1 MVKGNLLTEGAL
13 RATAGDLVERDA
25 LLKERFG
32 IAQGELKV
40 IRKIPDLELRL
51 IPGAELLL
59 NKAHN
64 VARGAESSQ
73 ITSYT
78 LAAIVCDEWAT
89 PDRQRRIVST
99 LLKRRYS
106 GAAPD
111 TRFHLSYPHF
121 LREEIGAY
129 AGNLLDA
136 ESIYPNF
143 HPSDDDF
150 LRSTKLPLSTSLDV
164 AYLLGVFWSRGHITS
179 NKERLT
185 LVLEGHEDPIIEND
199 SKHFPYF
206 DTLPPRLFR
215 QFNFHTSAKP
225 IRVKPQDVSIH
236 GRKFTVDESFYAR
249 INVGSNAIC
258 SWLMEDIGLYTSDG
272 KPNLLIDKEFNMTL
286 DGSIIPNTNYLIS
299 FLAGVIDGGGKI
311 HTWKNPDDEKS
322 YPYAIY
328 FSNDPNRYLTVDR
341 IVSILHDT
349 YGIELRSRFDAK
361 EATLF
366 DPRTRSYV
374 STGLIKK
381 IYNAKLLHNSHHLKK
396 LGRCI

>member
-1 MVKGNLLTEGAL
+1 
-13 RATAGDLVERDA
+13 
-25 LLKERFG
+25 
-32 IAQGELKV
+32 
-40 IRKIPDLELRL
+40 
-51 IPGAELLL
+51 
-59 NKAHN
+59 
-64 VARGAESSQ
+64 
-73 ITSYT
+73 
-78 LAAIVCDEWAT
+78 
-89 PDRQRRIVST
+89 
-99 LLKRRYS
+99 
-106 GAAPD
+106 
-111 TRFHLSYPHF
+111 
-121 LREEIGAY
+121 
-129 AGNLLDA
+129 
-136 ESIYPNF
+136 
-143 HPSDDDF
+143 
-150 LRSTKLPLSTSLDV
+150 
-164 AYLLGVFWSRGHITS
+164 
-179 NKERLT
+179 
-185 LVLEGHEDPIIEND
+185 
-199 SKHFPYF
+199 
-206 DTLPPRLFR
+206 
-215 QFNFHTSAKP
+215 
-225 IRVKPQDVSIH
+225 
-236 GRKFTVDESFYAR
+236 
-249 INVGSNAIC
+249 
-258 SWLMEDIGLYTSDG
+258 MEDIGLYTSDG